1 MKKVTSLAL
10 IVLAAVFFTAG
21 CHAKKS
27 VYSESVMTS
36 SGADSGAMKRM
47 VAPSVAGYTAK
58 TDFNTEAYEHLPE
71 SNFQD
76 VIQHPLSTFSID
88 VDTASYANIRRFLRQ
103 GTLPPKDAVRIEEMI
118 NYFDYDYPEPE
129 ANTPF
134 SVSTE
139 IGICP
144 WKPEHKLFRI
154 ALKGKT
160 LKENETPPSNLVFLI
175 DVSGSMDE
183 PNKLPLIKKSMKL
196 LVQKL
201 GNKDQVAIVVYAGAS
216 GLALASTRCTSEN
229 KSEIISAL
237 ESLKPGGS
245 TQGSAG
251 IELAYKI
258 AKENFITGG
267 NNRVILA
274 TDGDFN
280 VGVTNQGDLVR
291 LIEEKAKS
299 RIFLTVLGFG
309 AYNLKDSTMK
319 KLADTGNGNYGYI
332 DNIMEAQKMLADDL
346 RSTLFTIAKD
356 VKIQVEFNPAE
367 IKAYRLVGYESRL
380 LKAEEFNDDKKDAG
394 EIGAGHRVTA
404 LYELVPKGEKFETP
418 SVDPLKY
425 QKAKEV
431 VQATG
436 ELLTVKL
443 RYKEPD
449 GDTSK
454 LISVAV
460 KDAGKRLEDMS
471 GDFRFAAA
479 VAEFGM
485 ILRDSAHKGSSDY
498 KSVLDLA
505 QSGKDRYGYR
515 AEFISLVKNAEVL
528 GR

>member
-1 MKKVTSLAL
+1 
-10 IVLAAVFFTAG
+10 
-21 CHAKKS
+21 
-27 VYSESVMTS
+27 
-36 SGADSGAMKRM
+36 
-47 VAPSVAGYTAK
+47 
-58 TDFNTEAYEHLPE
+58 
-71 SNFQD
+71 
-76 VIQHPLSTFSID
+76 
-88 VDTASYANIRRFLRQ
+88 
-103 GTLPPKDAVRIEEMI
+103 
-118 NYFDYDYPEPE
+118 
-129 ANTPF
+129 
-134 SVSTE
+134 
-139 IGICP
+139 
-144 WKPEHKLFRI
+144 
-154 ALKGKT
+154 
-160 LKENETPPSNLVFLI
+160 
-175 DVSGSMDE
+175 
-183 PNKLPLIKKSMKL
+183 
-196 LVQKL
+196 
-201 GNKDQVAIVVYAGAS
+201 
-216 GLALASTRCTSEN
+216 
-229 KSEIISAL
+229 
-237 ESLKPGGS
+237 
-245 TQGSAG
+245 
-251 IELAYKI
+251 
-258 AKENFITGG
+258 
-267 NNRVILA
+267 
-274 TDGDFN
+274 
-280 VGVTNQGDLVR
+280 
-291 LIEEKAKS
+291 
-299 RIFLTVLGFG
+299 
-309 AYNLKDSTMK
+309 MK

-404 LYELVPKGEKFETP
+404 LYEIVPKGQKFETP